1 MTKLFIWLISQ
12 DTNNDYDT
20 YGQAV
25 VVAPDADSAKFVYPW
40 SDRNTGM
47 PILTWSTERG
57 WVTIEDGQEWGGDDW
72 VSPDLV
78 TARCVGEAAEG
89 LSAGQVISAS
99 FRAG

>member
-47 PILTWSTERG
+47 PILTWST
-57 WVTIEDGQEWGGDDW
+57 
-72 VSPDLV
+72 
-78 TARCVGEAAEG
+78 
-89 LSAGQVISAS
+89 
-99 FRAG
+99 